1 MRRFACALLFASTVI
16 AAAWPGAATAGKP
29 AAPAKPAKAK
39 PGACPEQSALAGR
52 LVKLWKLTN
61 NATVVGVSCTEG
73 KFPAAG
79 WAVVAWIH
87 TPGEGEKLEQR
98 LALITTKGKELAFA
112 VTPRPLSDLAEVR
125 LGTPLVGDLDGDKV
139 DEVFY
144 PDRNS
149 NQGFQVYALEVWRW
163 ADKQLTPL
171 LRRTYASDNDGLV
184 KKDQRVICDGSY
196 ELVADGKKMTL
207 VITGTIKKGPK
218 APADAAADC
227 TDGTVTLRW
236 QDGKLQ

>member
-1 MRRFACALLFASTVI
+1 M
-16 AAAWPGAATAGKP
+16 AAAAPDAPGA
-29 AAPAKPAKAK
+29 
-39 PGACPEQSALAGR
+39 PEQ
-52 LVKLWKLTN
+52 
-61 NATVVGVSCTEG
+61 
-73 KFPAAG
+73 
-79 WAVVAWIH
+79 
-87 TPGEGEKLEQR
+87 LEQR

-149 NQGFQVYALEVWRW
+149 SQGFQVYALEVWRW

-207 VITGTIKKGPK
+207 VLTGTIKKGPK
-218 APADAAADC
+218 APADAAAYC

>member
-1 MRRFACALLFASTVI
+1 MRRFACALLLASTVI
-16 AAAWPGAATAGKP
+16 AATWPGAASAGKP
-29 AAPAKPAKAK
+29 ATKAAKPK
-39 PGACPEQSALAGR
+39 PGACPEQAALAGR

-125 LGTPLVGDLDGDKV
+125 LGTPLVGDVDGDKV

-149 NQGFQVYALEVWRW
+149 NQGFQIYALEVWRW
-163 ADKQLTPL
+163 ADRQLTPL

-207 VITGTIKKGPK
+207 VLTGTIKKGPK

-227 TDGTVTLRW
+227 TEGTVTLRW